1 MEKNHLIEALRD
13 SHFVFGK
20 PAVKYILL
28 TSSVDNCR
36 TLAIKLHH
44 ASYDG
49 TLLRI
54 FDDQFTA
61 LARGDQDI
69 PAVTEFKP
77 FVDWNYSSDK
87 EAALAYWTGL
97 LQDYQPVA
105 KLPTLRTQNGHLK
118 FATVSAAIDMLA
130 AQSGA
135 TPSSIFQAAYTV
147 LIGRI
152 SGKSDVL
159 YDNLL
164 TGRNAQVD
172 NPQLVN
178 GTCANFLPFR
188 SRFQDNDTISNL
200 IHETQSLFW
209 ETTEHGIVSLN
220 DIYKA
225 LQQDRDT
232 YSARMLFCFQPFEP
246 VIGDHGQM
254 HWIIFAMSKV
264 MMNIP
269 YFIMLEV
276 QKTLTGYRVKMQYD
290 ADIISLEQADEILGM
305 YNQILEIMVVR
316 PHGRIVELSESK
328 TALDGFW
335 KD

>member
-1 MEKNHLIEALRD
+1 M
-13 SHFVFGK
+13 FGR
-20 PAVKYILL
+20 PAVRYLLL
-28 TSSVDNCR
+28 TSSVDGSR

-54 FDDQFTA
+54 FDDQFVA
-61 LARGDQDI
+61 LARGDQNI

-77 FVDWNYSSDK
+77 FIDWNYSSDK

-97 LQDYQPVA
+97 LQDYQPIA
-105 KLPTLRTQNGHLK
+105 KLPKQRTQNGHLK
-118 FATVSAAIDMLA
+118 FATVSAAVDTLA

-135 TPSSIFQAAYTV
+135 TASSIFQAAYTV
-147 LIGRI
+147 LIGRL
-152 SGKSDVL
+152 SGRADVL

-188 SRFQDNDTISNL
+188 SRFQDTGTVSDL
-200 IHETQSLFW
+200 IHETQSHFW
-209 ETTEHGIVSLN
+209 ETTEHGTVGLN
-220 DIYKA
+220 DIYGA
-225 LQQDRDT
+225 LEQDRDT
-232 YSARMLFCFQPFEP
+232 YSARMLYCFQPFEP
-246 VIGDHGQM
+246 AAGDRGQM
-254 HWIIFAMSKV
+254 HWIVFAISKV

-269 YFIMLEV
+269 YIIMLEV

-290 ADIISLEQADEILGM
+290 ADVISADEADVILGM
-305 YNQILEIMVVR
+305 YNQILETMVVR
-316 PHGRIVELSESK
+316 PQGRIEELSESK